1 MSIDR
6 KLGELQLDMGVYR
19 FLRLSI
25 DGYRFF
31 KQREKEV
38 CGVFQ
43 LLESVA
49 AGIRQQQ
56 QQEPWGKKKRAL
68 EGAPIAGIC
77 GWRHPC
83 QYEDSFK
90 EAARKMKEFWEVSEL
105 LESVVGGIQAGINN
119 SLGLL

>member
-1 MSIDR
+1 VSYNLIWVFIDFY
-6 KLGELQLDMGVYR
+6 G
-19 FLRLSI
+19 
-25 DGYRFF
+25 
-31 KQREKEV
+31 
-38 CGVFQ
+38 FQ
-43 LLESVA
+43 LMVIDSSNRERRRCVGCFSCWNLWLQASGSSSSRSHGE
-49 AGIRQQQ
+49 
-56 QQEPWGKKKRAL
+56 KNKRAL